1 MNTEIEQ
8 IKTWKNG
15 LRTCKNINQKFFK
28 ETSNHNQNL
37 LFSGDGTSVDMGI
50 DSHFQFQISSSNFE
64 NKKQLI
70 EFMLEEIERMKPLSR
85 KRRK

>member
-8 IKTWKNG
+8 TKIWRTG
-15 LRTCKNINQKFFK
+15 LKTCKNINQKFFK
-28 ETSNHNQNL
+28 QVSNHNQNL
-37 LFSGDGTSVDMGI
+37 LFSSDGTSVDMGI

-70 EFMLEEIERMKPLSR
+70 EYMKDEIQRMKPLSR
-85 KRRK
+85 ERRK